1 MNNNTKVA
9 IHVGVAVFLWVF
21 IVPILFLGAA
31 LFNTII
37 DWKNGNGFF
46 WSWGQ
51 QEVSDDYSAIDWDHE
66 FEKIVLK
73 PDNSALREYY
83 EGIHLCRV
91 GYEKVTQPEIKQ
103 LKILLQN

>member
-1 MNNNTKVA
+1 MNKKA
-9 IHVGVAVFLWVF
+9 IILTVSLVFLWIF
-21 IVPILFLGAA
+21 LVPIGIVGMALLGS
-31 LFNTII
+31 LKE
-37 DWKNGNGFF
+37 WKNGNGFV
-46 WSWGQ
+46 WPWVE
-51 QEVSDDYSAIDWDHE
+51 QEASDDYSAIDWDHE

-73 PDNSALREYY
+73 QDNTALREYY